1 MLGKFKFYSLL
12 CAGLIAVT
20 FAGSVAEA
28 APRAIGGFFKQ
39 IRQQNFMDRD
49 EQGEHEVLY
58 QKFAGLAVD
67 KELRERFPKLSAAIE
82 QRTAAAWARLQK
94 DSKGMKAEAVQFRQE
109 SPNYY
114 HPFAQDLD
122 VIVRRADDA
131 VVSYLEME
139 YNNGA
144 GAHGMYGWQGVNFN
158 TMTGEKIALSDVVKD
173 MGRFTDIIIAQLK
186 KEHPDAVFFDMEKQ
200 VRKYA
205 LMDKLNW
212 TLDPRGVTVYFN
224 PYAIAPYAEG
234 LLQTTVLFQEQPQ
247 LFNEA
252 YLETAEAYAQPFSG
266 YYPLVTSLKDNGRRD
281 VLSVDEGENNV
292 TVTVNGKKT
301 VFDTPLTK
309 LQPVLVHMANK
320 DNYLYIDGQTAE
332 GNRQTL
338 VLKVEKGKA
347 HHVATLPYTFLHT
360 IAVSPAEQQYWRFM
374 TNPNGFYIDRAAK
387 PGHSSKTDIC
397 AVGRDGQL
405 TFG

>member
-1 MLGKFKFYSLL
+1 
-12 CAGLIAVT
+12 
-20 FAGSVAEA
+20 
-28 APRAIGGFFKQ
+28 
-39 IRQQNFMDRD
+39 MDRD
-49 EQGEHEVLY
+49 ERGEHELLY
-58 QKFAGLAVD
+58 QRFGGLAVD

-82 QRTAAAWARLQK
+82 QRTAADWARLQK
-94 DSKGMKAEAVQFRQE
+94 ESAGMKAEAVQFRQE
-109 SPNYY
+109 SPAYY
-114 HPFAQDLD
+114 HPFAHDLD
-122 VIVRRADDA
+122 VIMRRADDA

-139 YNNGA
+139 YTNGA

-158 TMTGEKIALSDVVKD
+158 TLTGEEIALSDVVKD

-186 KEHPDAVFFDMEKQ
+186 KEHPDATFFDMEKQ

-281 VLSVDEGENNV
+281 VLSVDEGGDKV
-292 TVTVNGKKT
+292 TVTVNGRKT
-301 VFDTPLTK
+301 VFDLPLTK

-320 DNYLYIDGQTAE
+320 DNYLYIDGQNAE

-347 HHVATLPYTFLHT
+347 HHVATLPYTFMHT

-374 TNPNGFYIDRAAK
+374 TNPNGFYIDRSAA
-387 PGHSSKTDIC
+387 PGHSTKTDIC
-397 AVGRDGQL
+397 AVGSDGQL

>member
-1 MLGKFKFYSLL
+1 
-12 CAGLIAVT
+12 
-20 FAGSVAEA
+20 
-28 APRAIGGFFKQ
+28 
-39 IRQQNFMDRD
+39 
-49 EQGEHEVLY
+49 
-58 QKFAGLAVD
+58 
-67 KELRERFPKLSAAIE
+67 
-82 QRTAAAWARLQK
+82 
-94 DSKGMKAEAVQFRQE
+94 
-109 SPNYY
+109 
-114 HPFAQDLD
+114 
-122 VIVRRADDA
+122 
-131 VVSYLEME
+131 
-139 YNNGA
+139 
-144 GAHGMYGWQGVNFN
+144 
-158 TMTGEKIALSDVVKD
+158 MTGEEIALSDVVKD
-173 MGRFTDIIIAQLK
+173 MGRFTDILIAQLK
-186 KEHPDAVFFDMEKQ
+186 KEHPDATFFDMEKQ

-292 TVTVNGKKT
+292 TVTLNGKKT

-347 HHVATLPYTFLHT
+347 HHVATLPYTFMHT

>member
-1 MLGKFKFYSLL
+1 MLGKFKFNSLL
-12 CAGLIAVT
+12 CASLIAVT

-82 QRTAAAWARLQK
+82 QRTAADWARLQK
-94 DSKGMKAEAVQFRQE
+94 DSKGLKAEAVQFRQE

-114 HPFAQDLD
+114 HPFAQDVD
-122 VIVRRADDA
+122 VIMRRADDA

-139 YNNGA
+139 YTNGA

-158 TMTGEKIALSDVVKD
+158 TMTGEEIALSDVVKD
-173 MGRFTDIIIAQLK
+173 MGRFTDVIIAQLK
-186 KEHPDAVFFDMEKQ
+186 KEHPDATFFDMEKQ

-292 TVTVNGKKT
+292 TITLNGKKT
-301 VFDTPLTK
+301 VFDTPITK

-347 HHVATLPYTFLHT
+347 HHVATLPYTFMHT

>member
-1 MLGKFKFYSLL
+1 ML
-12 CAGLIAVT
+12 T
-20 FAGSVAEA
+20 GSVAEA
-28 APRAIGGFFKQ
+28 APQAIGGFFKQ

-49 EQGEHEVLY
+49 AQGEHEVLY

-82 QRTAAAWARLQK
+82 QRTAADWARLQK

-114 HPFAQDLD
+114 HPFAQDVD
-122 VIVRRADDA
+122 VIMRRADDA

-139 YNNGA
+139 YTNGA

-158 TMTGEKIALSDVVKD
+158 TMTGEEIALSDVVKD
-173 MGRFTDIIIAQLK
+173 MGKFTDILIAQLK
-186 KEHPDAVFFDMEKQ
+186 KEHPDATFFDMEKQ

-212 TLDPRGVTVYFN
+212 TLDPRGVTAYFN

-266 YYPLVTSLKDNGRRD
+266 YYPLFTSLKDNGRRD
-281 VLSVDEGENNV
+281 VLSVDEGENKV
-292 TVTVNGKKT
+292 TVTVNGRKT
-301 VFDTPLTK
+301 VFDMLLAK
-309 LQPVLVHMANK
+309 LRPVLVHMANK

-332 GNRQTL
+332 GSRQTL

-347 HHVATLPYTFLHT
+347 HHVATLPYTFMHT

-374 TNPNGFYIDRAAK
+374 TNPNGFYIDRAAA
-387 PGHSSKTDIC
+387 PGHSTKTDIC
-397 AVGRDGQL
+397 AVGPDGQL

>member
-1 MLGKFKFYSLL
+1 MLRKFKFNSLL

-58 QKFAGLAVD
+58 QKFAGLAMD
-67 KELRERFPKLSAAIE
+67 KELRERFPQLSAAIE
-82 QRTAAAWARLQK
+82 QRTAADWARLQK
-94 DSKGMKAEAVQFRQE
+94 DSKGLKAEAVQFRQE

-114 HPFAQDLD
+114 HPFAQDVD
-122 VIVRRADDA
+122 VIMRRADDA

-139 YNNGA
+139 YTNGA

-158 TMTGEKIALSDVVKD
+158 TMTGEEIALSDVVKD
-173 MGRFTDIIIAQLK
+173 MGRFTDILIAQLK
-186 KEHPDAVFFDMEKQ
+186 KEHPDATFFDMEKQ

-301 VFDTPLTK
+301 VFDTPLMK
-309 LQPVLVHMANK
+309 LQPILVHMANK

-347 HHVATLPYTFLHT
+347 HHVATLPYTFMHT

>member
-1 MLGKFKFYSLL
+1 ML
-12 CAGLIAVT
+12 T
-20 FAGSVAEA
+20 GSVAEA

-82 QRTAAAWARLQK
+82 QRTAADWARLQK

-114 HPFAQDLD
+114 HPFAQDVD
-122 VIVRRADDA
+122 VIMRRADDA

-139 YNNGA
+139 YTNGA

-158 TMTGEKIALSDVVKD
+158 TMTGEEIALSDVVKD
-173 MGRFTDIIIAQLK
+173 MGRFTDILIAQLK
-186 KEHPDAVFFDMEKQ
+186 KEHPDATFFDMEKQ

-281 VLSVDEGENNV
+281 VLSVDEG
-292 TVTVNGKKT
+292 VNKVT
-301 VFDTPLTK
+301 VFDLPLTK
-309 LQPVLVHMANK
+309 LQPILVHMANK

-347 HHVATLPYTFLHT
+347 HHVATLPYTFMHT

-374 TNPNGFYIDRAAK
+374 TNPNGFYIDRAAA
-387 PGHSSKTDIC
+387 PGHSTKTDIC
-397 AVGRDGQL
+397 AVGPDGQL

>member
-1 MLGKFKFYSLL
+1 MLGKFKFNLLL

-49 EQGEHEVLY
+49 AQGEHEVLY

-67 KELRERFPKLSAAIE
+67 KELRERFPKLSTAIE
-82 QRTAAAWARLQK
+82 QRTAADWARLQK

-114 HPFAQDLD
+114 HPFAQDVD
-122 VIVRRADDA
+122 VIMRRADDA

-139 YNNGA
+139 YTNGA

-158 TMTGEKIALSDVVKD
+158 TMTGEEIALSDVVKD
-173 MGRFTDIIIAQLK
+173 MGRFTDILIAQLK
-186 KEHPDAVFFDMEKQ
+186 KEHPDATFFDMEKQ

-281 VLSVDEGENNV
+281 VLSVDEGENKV
-292 TVTVNGKKT
+292 TVTVNGRKT
-301 VFDTPLTK
+301 VFDLPLTK

-332 GNRQTL
+332 GSRQTL

-347 HHVATLPYTFLHT
+347 HHVATLPYTFMHT

-397 AVGRDGQL
+397 AVGADGQL